1 MKGAIAGV
9 SISLFGI
16 AWILLFR
23 EDSIAFI
30 GLGISFIGLL
40 VSLDSWKSDKP

>member
-40 VSLDSWKSDKP
+40 VSLDSWKK